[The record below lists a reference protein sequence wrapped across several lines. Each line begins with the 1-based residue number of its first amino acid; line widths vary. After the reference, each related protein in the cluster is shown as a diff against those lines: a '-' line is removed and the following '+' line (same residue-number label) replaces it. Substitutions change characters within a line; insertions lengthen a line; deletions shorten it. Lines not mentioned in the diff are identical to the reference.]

1 MSIPTRTAHDG
12 RELPLIGLGT
22 YGLNGDEGVAA
33 MLGGIE
39 LGYRLIDTAV
49 NYGNEEAVG
58 EVIRRSPVAREE
70 LIIATKVPGRHHGFD
85 ETMASFE
92 ESRSRLGVDHIDLY
106 LIHWPNPS
114 VNRYVDTWH
123 AMIELAQDGL
133 VGSIG
138 VCNFT
143 QAMLERLGDATGV
156 LPSVNQV
163 ELHPYFAQA
172 SLREFHEKKGILTE
186 AWSPLGRKSD
196 LLDNPVVGDIA
207 AAHAVSVTQVVLRWH
222 VQQEIV
228 AIPKS
233 ANLERQR
240 QNLDVFDF
248 ELSVANM
255 RALATLERGRIWGA
269 DPETHEEM

>member
-12 RELPLIGLGT
+12 LELPLIGLGT
-22 YGLNGDEGVAA
+22 YGLNGDDGVAA

-39 LGYRLIDTAV
+39 SGYRLIDTAV

-58 EVIRRSPVAREE
+58 EVIRQSLVSRDE

-92 ESRSRLGVDHIDLY
+92 ESRRRLGVERIDLY

-123 AMIELAQDGL
+123 AMIELKQDGL
-133 VGSIG
+133 AGSIG

-143 QAMLERLGDATGV
+143 QEMLERLGDATGV

-172 SLREFHEKKGILTE
+172 PLREFHEKHGILTQ

-196 LLDNPVVGDIA
+196 LLENLVVHDIA
-207 AAHAVSVTQVVLRWH
+207 VAHGVSVTQVVLRWH
-222 VQQEIV
+222 VQQGIV

-233 ANLERQR
+233 ANADRQR
-240 QNLDVFDF
+240 GNLDVFDF
-248 ELSVANM
+248 ELSMDDM
-255 RALATLERGRIWGA
+255 RALAGLERGRIWGA
-269 DPETHEEM
+269 DPDTHEEM

>member
-1 MSIPTRTAHDG
+1 MTVPTRTAHDG
-12 RELPLIGLGT
+12 VTLPLIGLGT

-33 MLGGIE
+33 MRGAIE
-39 LGYRLIDTAV
+39 SGYRLIDTAV

-58 EVIRRSPVAREE
+58 EVIRQSPVPREE
-70 LIIATKVPGRHHGFD
+70 LIIATKLPGRHHGFD

-92 ESRSRLGVDHIDLY
+92 ESRRRLGVDRIDLY

-114 VNRYVDTWH
+114 VNRYVDSWQ
-123 AMIELAQDGL
+123 AMIELVADGL

-143 QAMLERLGDATGV
+143 QAMLERLGSSTGV

-163 ELHPYFAQA
+163 ELHPYFSQGP
-172 SLREFHEKKGILTE
+172 LREFHEAHGILTQ

-196 LLDNPVVGDIA
+196 LLDHPVLADIA
-207 AAHAVSVTQVVLRWH
+207 STHGVSVTQVVLRWH
-222 VQQEIV
+222 VQQGIV

-233 ANLERQR
+233 GDAERQR
-240 QNLDVFDF
+240 QNLAVFDF
-248 ELSVANM
+248 ALSDADM
-255 RALATLERGRIWGA
+255 ERIGSLERGRIWGA
-269 DPETHEEM
+269 DPDTHEEM